1 MNATTDRLLPL
12 IERLLSDRR
21 MPLLVVPVIAAVWL
35 LRRGIQGAIQLLFTL
50 FGLTMAWYW
59 SGAGLLQRLF

>member
-1 MNATTDRLLPL
+1 MNFAADRLMPL

-21 MPLLVVPVIAAVWL
+21 LPLLVVLVIGAAWL

-50 FGLTMAWYW
+50 FGLAMAWYW
-59 SGAGLLQRLF
+59 SGAGFLHRLF